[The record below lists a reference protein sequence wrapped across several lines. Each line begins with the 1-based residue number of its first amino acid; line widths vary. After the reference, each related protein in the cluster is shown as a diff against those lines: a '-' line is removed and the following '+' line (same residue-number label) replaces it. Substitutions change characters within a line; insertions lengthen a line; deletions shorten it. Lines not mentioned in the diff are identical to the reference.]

1 MLGFT
6 NSWLVADMTLDKLNP
21 WLSFI
26 GNIAILM
33 GLMAVA
39 IEIRDN
45 SVAVRSQELGALR
58 ELNQERYLAMLSPD
72 LASMYVK
79 SLQNPAE
86 MTTEELWGMANYVNI
101 RVSLALRGFR
111 AYQNGILGK
120 NDWDAELSGVP
131 LSLDTPLGKL
141 LWQNIKA
148 DYADSPEFVLAVDNA
163 IATNTIAT
171 DDRWL
176 ADLQVQAKSLGQ
188 SPEQSTRK
196 SE

>member
-6 NSWLVADMTLDKLNP
+6 ISWVVTDMKLDRLNP

-58 ELNQERYLAMLSPD
+58 ELNQDRYLAMLSPD
-72 LASMYVK
+72 LTSMYVK
-79 SLQNPAE
+79 SLQNPAK
-86 MTTEELWGMANYVNI
+86 MTAEELWGMANYVNVRI
-101 RVSLALRGFR
+101 SLALRGFR
-111 AYQNGILGK
+111 AYQSGK
-120 NDWDAELSGVP
+120 LSKDDWDAELSGVP

-141 LWQNIKA
+141 LW
-148 DYADSPEFVLAVDNA
+148 
-163 IATNTIAT
+163 
-171 DDRWL
+171 
-176 ADLQVQAKSLGQ
+176 
-188 SPEQSTRK
+188 
-196 SE
+196 

>member
-1 MLGFT
+1 
-6 NSWLVADMTLDKLNP
+6 MTLDKLNP
-21 WLSFI
+21 WLSFV

-33 GLMAVA
+33 GLTAVA

-86 MTTEELWGMANYVNI
+86 MTAEELWGMANYVNI
-101 RVSLALRGFR
+101 RISLALRGFR
-111 AYQNGILGK
+111 AYRNGILSK
-120 NDWDAELSGVP
+120 NDWDAELAGVP

-148 DYADSPEFVLAVDNA
+148 DYADFPEFVLAVDNA
-163 IATNTIAT
+163 IASNTIET

-176 ADLQVQAKSLGQ
+176 ADLQVQVKSLRQ

-196 SE
+196 FE

>member
-1 MLGFT
+1 MK
-6 NSWLVADMTLDKLNP
+6 LDKMNP

-26 GNIAILM
+26 RNIAILL

-58 ELNQERYLAMLSPD
+58 ELNQDRYLAMLSPD
-72 LASMYVK
+72 FVSLYVK

-86 MTTEELWGMANYVNI
+86 MTAEELWGMANYANV
-101 RVSLALRGFR
+101 RLSLALRGYR
-111 AYQNGILGK
+111 AYQSGIISEA
-120 NDWDAELSGVP
+120 DWNAELASVP

-141 LWQNIKA
+141 LWQNMKA
-148 DYADSPEFVLAVDNA
+148 DYSESPDFVLAVDNA
-163 IATNTIAT
+163 ITTNTIAT

-176 ADLQVQAKSLGQ
+176 ADLQVQAKNLRPSD
-188 SPEQSTRK
+188 EQSTRR